1 MIVAKAIKPRRFRSE
16 AFTQAITA
24 AAHEAGKEIKK
35 DFEATTKT
43 WNHKPQFVKEV
54 DTKASPV
61 QVLVGTDDEIYRY
74 VDEGTKPHPIFAGIY
89 TGKSNKRALAF
100 PSAFTPKTKPNV
112 IGSSQGSKGGSM
124 VVVPYVQHPGTEP
137 RNFDKVILRKWE
149 PIWKARALRLL
160 RDFARAS
167 GHYAG

>member
-1 MIVAKAIKPRRFRSE
+1 MITVTAIRPKRFRNETYKQYALEMARETS
-16 AFTQAITA
+16 
-24 AAHEAGKEIKK
+24 KEIAK
-35 DFEATTKT
+35 DYQETTKT
-43 WNHKPQFVKEV
+43 WHHKVTFEKQYSVRDTLEV
-54 DTKASPV
+54 F
-61 QVLVGTDDEIYRY
+61 VGTDDQIYAY
-74 VDEGTKPHPIFAGIY
+74 VNYGTRPHPIFAGIY